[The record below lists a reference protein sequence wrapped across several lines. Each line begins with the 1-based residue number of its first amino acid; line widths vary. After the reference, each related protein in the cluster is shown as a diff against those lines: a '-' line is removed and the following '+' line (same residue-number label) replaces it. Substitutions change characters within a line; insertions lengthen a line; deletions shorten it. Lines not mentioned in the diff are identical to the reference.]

1 MNQSEEIRQY
11 GLIGYPL
18 VHSFSKTYFTEKFR
32 SEGNV
37 FCRYDNFPIQD
48 IATVRS
54 LVGSMP
60 ALRGLNVTIPHKE
73 SVMVYLDEVDATAQ
87 AVGAVNCIRI
97 ESGRMKGYNTDV
109 YGFEM
114 SIKPFLENHY
124 ERALILGTGGAS
136 KAVAFVLKKWGIPF
150 HFVSRIASNDQII
163 TYDVLKADVMHH
175 FPLIINTTPL
185 GTYPDIDACP
195 YLPYEGLSER
205 HFLYDVIYN
214 PEETTFLRLGR
225 IAGAKTMN
233 GYAMLIKQAERS
245 WEIWNETDDFSG
257 NA

>member
-1 MNQSEEIRQY
+1 MTEGAAHIRRF

-18 VHSFSKTYFTEKFR
+18 VHSFSKDYFLGKFR
-32 SEGNV
+32 EWGRTDCV
-37 FCRYDNFPIQD
+37 YENFSLRD
-48 IATVRS
+48 IAGFPQ
-54 LVGSMP
+54 LLEAHGD
-60 ALRGLNVTIPHKE
+60 LHGLNVTIPHKE
-73 SVMVYLDEVDATAQ
+73 SVIPFLDALDEVAA
-87 AVGAVNCIRI
+87 AVGAVNCIRVRD
-97 ESGRMKGYNTDV
+97 GKTTGFNTDV

-136 KAVAFVLKKWGIPF
+136 KAVAHVLRKWGVPF
-150 HFVSRIASNDQII
+150 HHVSRTPTNENELS
-163 TYDVLKADVMHH
+163 YDTLKAEVIHH

-205 HFLYDVIYN
+205 HFLYDLVYN

-225 IAGAKTMN
+225 LAGAKTMN
-233 GYAMLIKQAERS
+233 GYAMLIKQAEKS
-245 WEIWNETDDFSG
+245 WDIWN
-257 NA
+257 A